1 MIIKHLKIIIEAI
14 MPIGD
19 MNSIF
24 KNMTDEQLALELKLS
39 ARQRG
44 STLRTEAIMIEIL
57 RRQIKPKQR

>member
-1 MIIKHLKIIIEAI
+1 MK
-14 MPIGD
+14 G
-19 MNSIF
+19 IF

-44 STLRTEAIMIEIL
+44 SIRTEAIMIELL